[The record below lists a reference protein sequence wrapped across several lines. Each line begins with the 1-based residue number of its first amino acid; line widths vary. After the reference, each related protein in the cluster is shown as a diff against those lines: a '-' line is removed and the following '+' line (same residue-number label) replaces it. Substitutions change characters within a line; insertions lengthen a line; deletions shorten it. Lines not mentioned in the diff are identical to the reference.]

1 MLKNQTQHRVIY
13 GDTDSMGVAYYA
25 NYLRWFEIGRTEL
38 FRSLGLPYTEI
49 EKKGYFLPV
58 SEAHCKFK
66 TFARYDDVI
75 TIETT
80 YDETIKAGL
89 KFDYLIFKD
98 NENEIYAKGYTR
110 HAFLDSSG
118 KLVRPPEFI
127 RDFIAEKMS
136 KLKK

>member
-1 MLKNQTQHRVIY
+1 MLTHRTQFRVIY

-58 SEAHCKFK
+58 SETHCKFK
-66 TFARYDDVI
+66 TFARYDDVM
-75 TIETT
+75 TIETS

-89 KFDYLIFKD
+89 KFNYLIFKD
-98 NENEIYAKGYTR
+98 NENEIFAKGYTR
-110 HAFLDSSG
+110 HAFLDSTG
-118 KLVRPPEFI
+118 KLVRTPKFI
-127 RDFIAEKMS
+127 REFIAEKIGER
-136 KLKK
+136 